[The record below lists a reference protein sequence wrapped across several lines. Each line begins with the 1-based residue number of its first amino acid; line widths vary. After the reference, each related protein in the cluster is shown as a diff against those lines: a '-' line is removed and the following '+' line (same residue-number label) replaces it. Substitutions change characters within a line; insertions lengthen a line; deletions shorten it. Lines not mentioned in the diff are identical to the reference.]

1 MLKRG
6 RRSFQ
11 RSVLAQMPT
20 PPKVLLL
27 LLLAP
32 SFEAFYNSHP
42 DENRELPNPK
52 QEERTSRNLCL
63 EVMNFRTPGQE
74 PFKILLTFLRYSK
87 PNHLH
92 PDGLICC
99 QKRNCKE
106 NQSMNSSRLVSD
118 GSMKILTRHRRL
130 KPWKV
135 QRLLRL
141 IKRTG
146 EDINNNNN
154 NKQDQILKTK
164 FVTSLA
170 KRTSEDSSNNLEQT
184 MKKKYT
190 TRLGKRTSED
200 RNKNNN
206 IEQIIKKKYTTRLGK
221 RTTGDKSIYSN
232 TNNLEVIMKKQYT
245 SRLGKRTPG
254 DINNNKNLD
263 QIPTKKYTSRLGK
276 RTTGDNNN
284 NNLDGILKTKFTTR
298 HGKRGEKELQI
309 LKRDTEELPVMKKRM
324 EMERFRMMGKKAIM
338 LRMGKRSQW
347 QQ

>member
-1 MLKRG
+1 M
-6 RRSFQ
+6 
-11 RSVLAQMPT
+11 SVSAQMPA

-52 QEERTSRNLCL
+52 QEGRTSGNPCL

-74 PFKILLTFLRYSK
+74 PFKILLTLLRCSK

-106 NQSMNSSRLVSD
+106 NQSMNSSRLVSYD
-118 GSMKILTRHRRL
+118 SMKMFTRLRRL

-135 QRLLRL
+135 QRFLRL
-141 IKRTG
+141 MKRTG
-146 EDINNNNN
+146 EDINNNN

-170 KRTSEDSSNNLEQT
+170 KRTSEDSSNYLEQI

-190 TRLGKRTSED
+190 TRLGKRTFED
-200 RNKNNN
+200 RNNNN
-206 IEQIIKKKYTTRLGK
+206 NLEQIIKKKYTTRLGK

-232 TNNLEVIMKKQYT
+232 SNNLEVIMKKQYT
-245 SRLGKRTPG
+245 SMLGKRTPG
-254 DINNNKNLD
+254 DINNNNNLD

-298 HGKRGEKELQI
+298 LGKRGERKLQI
-309 LKRDTEELPVMKKRM
+309 LKRDTEELPMMKKR
-324 EMERFRMMGKKAIM
+324 MERFRMMGKKAIM
-338 LRMGKRSQW
+338 LRMG
-347 QQ
+347 

>member
-154 NKQDQILKTK
+154 KQDQILKTK
-164 FVTSLA
+164 FVTSLT

-184 MKKKYT
+184 M
-190 TRLGKRTSED
+190 
-200 RNKNNN
+200 
-206 IEQIIKKKYTTRLGK
+206 KKKYTTRLGK

-254 DINNNKNLD
+254 DINNNNNLD
-263 QIPTKKYTSRLGK
+263 QIPTKKYASRFGK
-276 RTTGDNNN
+276 RTIGDNNN

>member
-1 MLKRG
+1 MYANQILVTTHMLKRG

-11 RSVLAQMPT
+11 RSVSAQMPA

-52 QEERTSRNLCL
+52 QEGRTSGNPCL

-106 NQSMNSSRLVSD
+106 NQSMNSSRLVSYD
-118 GSMKILTRHRRL
+118 SMKMFTRLRRL

-146 EDINNNNN
+146 ED
-154 NKQDQILKTK
+154 L
-164 FVTSLA
+164 
-170 KRTSEDSSNNLEQT
+170 
-184 MKKKYT
+184 T
-190 TRLGKRTSED
+190 T
-200 RNKNNN
+200 
-206 IEQIIKKKYTTRLGK
+206 TT
-221 RTTGDKSIYSN
+221 
-232 TNNLEVIMKKQYT
+232 T
-245 SRLGKRTPG
+245 SR
-254 DINNNKNLD
+254 I
-263 QIPTKKYTSRLGK
+263 
-276 RTTGDNNN
+276 
-284 NNLDGILKTKFTTR
+284 
-298 HGKRGEKELQI
+298 
-309 LKRDTEELPVMKKRM
+309 
-324 EMERFRMMGKKAIM
+324 
-338 LRMGKRSQW
+338 RS
-347 QQ
+347 

>member
-154 NKQDQILKTK
+154 KQDQILKTK

-184 MKKKYT
+184 M
-190 TRLGKRTSED
+190 
-200 RNKNNN
+200 
-206 IEQIIKKKYTTRLGK
+206 KKKYTTRLGK

-254 DINNNKNLD
+254 DINNNNNLD

-324 EMERFRMMGKKAIM
+324 ERFRMMGKKAIM

>member
-1 MLKRG
+1 MYANQILVTTHMLKRG

-11 RSVLAQMPT
+11 RSVSAQMQT

-42 DENRELPNPK
+42 DENRELPNLK
-52 QEERTSRNLCL
+52 QEERTSRNSCL
-63 EVMNFRTPGQE
+63 EVMSFRTPGQE
-74 PFKILLTFLRYSK
+74 PFKILLTLLRCSK

-92 PDGLICC
+92 PHGLFCC

-118 GSMKILTRHRRL
+118 GSMKMFTRLRRL

-146 EDINNNNN
+146 EDINNNN

-190 TRLGKRTSED
+190 TRLGKRT
-200 RNKNNN
+200 
-206 IEQIIKKKYTTRLGK
+206 
-221 RTTGDKSIYSN
+221 TGDKSIYSN
-232 TNNLEVIMKKQYT
+232 TSNLEAIMKKQYS

-254 DINNNKNLD
+254 EH
-263 QIPTKKYTSRLGK
+263 R
-276 RTTGDNNN
+276 
-284 NNLDGILKTKFTTR
+284 
-298 HGKRGEKELQI
+298 ELQM
-309 LKRDTEELPVMKKRM
+309 LKRITEELSMMKKR
-324 EMERFRMMGKKAIM
+324 MERFRMMGKKAIM
-338 LRMGKRSQW
+338 LRMG
-347 QQ
+347 

>member
-154 NKQDQILKTK
+154 KQDQILKTK

-190 TRLGKRTSED
+190 TRLGKRT
-200 RNKNNN
+200 
-206 IEQIIKKKYTTRLGK
+206 
-221 RTTGDKSIYSN
+221 TGDKSIYN
-232 TNNLEVIMKKQYT
+232 NNNNLELIMKKQYT

-254 DINNNKNLD
+254 DINNNKNLDQIPTKKYTSRPGKRTIGDNNNNNNFD

>member
-190 TRLGKRTSED
+190 TRLGKRT
-200 RNKNNN
+200 
-206 IEQIIKKKYTTRLGK
+206 
-221 RTTGDKSIYSN
+221 TGDKSIYSN

-324 EMERFRMMGKKAIM
+324 ERFRMMGKKAFM

>member
-146 EDINNNNN
+146 EDINNNN
-154 NKQDQILKTK
+154 KQDQILKKK

-184 MKKKYT
+184 M
-190 TRLGKRTSED
+190 
-200 RNKNNN
+200 
-206 IEQIIKKKYTTRLGK
+206 KKKYTTRLGK

-263 QIPTKKYTSRLGK
+263 QIPTKKYTSRPGKRTIGDNNNNNNFDQIPTKKYTSRLGK
-276 RTTGDNNN
+276 RTTGGNNN
-284 NNLDGILKTKFTTR
+284 NNLVGILFTTR
-298 HGKRGEKELQI
+298 LGKRGERKLQI
-309 LKRDTEELPVMKKRM
+309 LKRDTEELPMMKKR
-324 EMERFRMMGKKAIM
+324 MERFRMMGKKAIM

>member
-190 TRLGKRTSED
+190 TRLGKRT
-200 RNKNNN
+200 
-206 IEQIIKKKYTTRLGK
+206 
-221 RTTGDKSIYSN
+221 TGDKSIYSN

-254 DINNNKNLD
+254 DINNNNNLD

-324 EMERFRMMGKKAIM
+324 ERFRMMGKKAIM

>member
-11 RSVLAQMPT
+11 RSVSAQMPT

-52 QEERTSRNLCL
+52 QEGRTSGNPYL

-74 PFKILLTFLRYSK
+74 PFKILLTLLRCSK

-154 NKQDQILKTK
+154 KQDQILKTK

-170 KRTSEDSSNNLEQT
+170 KRTSEDSSINLEQT
-184 MKKKYT
+184 M
-190 TRLGKRTSED
+190 
-200 RNKNNN
+200 
-206 IEQIIKKKYTTRLGK
+206 KKKYTTRLGK

-263 QIPTKKYTSRLGK
+263 QIPTKKYTSRPGK
-276 RTTGDNNN
+276 RTIGDNNN
-284 NNLDGILKTKFTTR
+284 NNNFD
-298 HGKRGEKELQI
+298 
-309 LKRDTEELPVMKKRM
+309 
-324 EMERFRMMGKKAIM
+324 
-338 LRMGKRSQW
+338 
-347 QQ
+347 

>member
-1 MLKRG
+1 MVRAKHCLRICNSLKSGVKHYPGIIFPRNVNQILIWTHMLKRG

-74 PFKILLTFLRYSK
+74 PFKILLALLRYSK

-154 NKQDQILKTK
+154 NKQDQILKEK
-164 FVTSLA
+164 FVT
-170 KRTSEDSSNNLEQT
+170 
-184 MKKKYT
+184 
-190 TRLGKRTSED
+190 LG
-200 RNKNNN
+200 
-206 IEQIIKKKYTTRLGK
+206 
-221 RTTGDKSIYSN
+221 
-232 TNNLEVIMKKQYT
+232 
-245 SRLGKRTPG
+245 
-254 DINNNKNLD
+254 
-263 QIPTKKYTSRLGK
+263 
-276 RTTGDNNN
+276 
-284 NNLDGILKTKFTTR
+284 
-298 HGKRGEKELQI
+298 
-309 LKRDTEELPVMKKRM
+309 
-324 EMERFRMMGKKAIM
+324 
-338 LRMGKRSQW
+338 
-347 QQ
+347 

>member
-11 RSVLAQMPT
+11 RSVSAQMPA

-146 EDINNNNN
+146 EDINNNNK
-154 NKQDQILKTK
+154 KQDQILKTK

-190 TRLGKRTSED
+190 TRLGKRTFED
-200 RNKNNN
+200 RNNNN
-206 IEQIIKKKYTTRLGK
+206 NLEQIIKKKYTTRLGK

-232 TNNLEVIMKKQYT
+232 SNNLEVIMKKQYT

-254 DINNNKNLD
+254 DINNNNNLD

-298 HGKRGEKELQI
+298 LGKRGERKLQI
-309 LKRDTEELPVMKKRM
+309 LKRDTEELPMMKKR
-324 EMERFRMMGKKAIM
+324 MERFRMMGKKAIM

>member
-118 GSMKILTRHRRL
+118 GSMKMFTRLRRL

-146 EDINNNNN
+146 EDINNNN

-190 TRLGKRTSED
+190 TRLGKRT
-200 RNKNNN
+200 
-206 IEQIIKKKYTTRLGK
+206 
-221 RTTGDKSIYSN
+221 TGDKSIHSN
-232 TNNLEVIMKKQYT
+232 SNNLEVIMRKQFT

-254 DINNNKNLD
+254 DINNNKNLDQIPTKKYTSRPGKRTIGDNNNNNNFD

-298 HGKRGEKELQI
+298 HGKRGEKE
-309 LKRDTEELPVMKKRM
+309 
-324 EMERFRMMGKKAIM
+324 
-338 LRMGKRSQW
+338 
-347 QQ
+347 